1 MKESLAARQAA
12 LLKQNAELNER
23 VEAIEQRRQQQLTVS
38 SSASALS
45 QSAAGFR
52 PSAGDHDEEDESTE
66 ETSDDV
72 FQSDLEASSG
82 YAGGAKRANRA
93 PPQVSLT
100 MDLSAS
106 IDSKALAED
115 EDAPHESGQ
124 QPDKRDSLK
133 AKEEQHAQ
141 NSKGRQRMKRQGSAD
156 EAKFAKAAEDASSHN
171 NNNNHRATL
180 AHRGDES
187 PEGLS
192 LEATVRY
199 QKARLRV
206 LQDEADSAS
215 SHAKELVSLCVDEGG
230 TIYTNPLIRELLTNL
245 TANDAVCL

>member
-38 SSASALS
+38 SSASSLS
-45 QSAAGFR
+45 QSAVVSR
-52 PSAGDHDEEDESTE
+52 PSAGDHDEKDESTE
-66 ETSDDV
+66 ETSDDL

-82 YAGGAKRANRA
+82 YAGGAKRASRA
-93 PPQVSLT
+93 SPQVSLT

-115 EDAPHESGQ
+115 EDTPHESGQ

-141 NSKGRQRMKRQGSAD
+141 SSKGRQRMKRQDSAD
-156 EAKFAKAAEDASSHN
+156 EAKFAKAAEDASNPN
-171 NNNNHRATL
+171 NNRRAML
-180 AHRGDES
+180 AHSGDES
-187 PEGLS
+187 PEGLG

-215 SHAKELVSLCVDEGG
+215 NHVKELVSVCADRGVQF
-230 TIYTNPLIRELLTNL
+230 TQIRLYEN
-245 TANDAVCL
+245 C